1 MSYITCNNLTLGYQ
15 GKTIVRNL
23 NFSVEAGDY
32 LYIIGENG
40 SGKTSLIK
48 TILHLQPAI
57 SGTIQFGEGLKPNDI
72 GYLPQQTSSQKD
84 FPASVREIVLS
95 GCLGKEGF
103 HPFYSVQMKESAQ
116 KAMERTDISALANRR
131 FSTLSIGQ
139 QQRVLLSRAL
149 CAASRMLLLDEPAA
163 SLDPDASAAMYQLVN
178 RLNKEDGLTVIM
190 ISHDIH
196 AAAKYAHH
204 ILHISETCTFADRDT
219 YLSSQE
225 GQHYLSMEG
234 GMHDGRNME

>member
-1 MSYITCNNLTLGYQ
+1 MSYITCKDLTLGYQ
-15 GKTIVRNL
+15 GKVIVRNL
-23 NFSVEAGDY
+23 NFTVDAGDY
-32 LYIIGENG
+32 LYIVGENG

-57 SGTIQFGEGLKPNDI
+57 SGTIQFSDGLKPNDI
-72 GYLPQQTSSQKD
+72 GYLPQQTTSQKD

-95 GCLGKEGF
+95 GCLGREGF
-103 HPFYSVQMKESAQ
+103 HPFYTAKMKASAQ
-116 KAMERTDISALANRR
+116 KAMERTEISNLADRR
-131 FSTLSIGQ
+131 FSTLSGGQ

-163 SLDPDASAAMYQLVN
+163 SLDPDASASMYQLIN
-178 RLNKEDGLTVIM
+178 TLNTEDGLTVIM

-204 ILHISETCTFADRDT
+204 ILHISETCTFNDRDA
-219 YLSSQE
+219 YLRSPE

-234 GMHDGRNME
+234 GMHDGKNMD